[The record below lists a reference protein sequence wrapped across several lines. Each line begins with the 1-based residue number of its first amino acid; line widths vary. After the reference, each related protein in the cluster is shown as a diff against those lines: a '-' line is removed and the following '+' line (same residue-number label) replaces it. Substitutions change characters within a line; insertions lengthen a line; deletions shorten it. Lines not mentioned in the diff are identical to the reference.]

1 MQLAGFLDSRMI
13 LHEQRALDLDTIYQ
27 ELVELIC
34 RYHKLPVSCPE
45 LMRLVRQRKNS
56 RAQPI
61 PAESASRT
69 CVWKGWTTP

>member
-34 RYHKLPVSCPE
+34 RYHKLQVSCPE
-45 LMRLVRQRKNS
+45 LMRLVRQREE
-56 RAQPI
+56 Q
-61 PAESASRT
+61 SRT
-69 CVWKGWTTP
+69 A